1 MKVNNNHIA
10 FLKEYEKLCNKYK
23 MGIDGCGC
31 CGSAF
36 LTDWTSGNFEYSN
49 DLKYI
54 NYEYSEKR
62 VLINDKTI
70 DELEKEVEV
79 C

>member
-36 LTDWTSGNFEYSN
+36 LTD
-49 DLKYI
+49 
-54 NYEYSEKR
+54 
-62 VLINDKTI
+62 
-70 DELEKEVEV
+70 
-79 C
+79 

>member
-23 MGIDGCGC
+23 MCIDGCGC

-36 LTDWTSGNFEYSN
+36 LTDWTSDDFEYI
-49 DLKYI
+49 DELKNIHYCDDKKI
-54 NYEYSEKR
+54 
-62 VLINDKTI
+62 VLIDNKTI
-70 DELEKEVEV
+70 DGIQKEVR
-79 C
+79 